1 MSVDGMDPQ
10 RPAKNPQESAHLLA
24 SRRFAPFFATQFLGA
39 FNDNLFKNA
48 LIVLLT
54 FQAASWT
61 SLSSGLL
68 ANLAAGLFILPFFLF
83 SASAGQL
90 ADKYDKA
97 LLARMSKLLEI
108 VVMGLAAMGFALQSL
123 PLLMFA
129 LFLMGFQ
136 STLFG
141 PVKYAILPQHLRPD
155 ELLAGNAWVETG
167 TFVAILTGTL
177 LGALLAAVD
186 GATAW
191 ISLGSIGLA
200 ALGYWTSRHIPAAPP
215 AVPELRLN
223 PNPFA
228 ETLANL
234 RFARSDREIFRTL
247 LAISWFWL
255 FGALFLAQF
264 PAMAQQLLRGGESTV
279 SLLLLVFT
287 LGIGG
292 GSFLCQHLSGR
303 RLELGLVP
311 LGALGLSVFGLD
323 FAWTAS
329 NFPNPGTSTATV
341 QALSVVLA
349 DPALWRVL
357 FDLLMLGVSG
367 GVFIV
372 PLYTQ
377 MQLRSPPE
385 HRARIVAANN
395 ILNAAFMVG
404 GALGA
409 VLLLS
414 SGLPLAGLFALAAI
428 GNALLMWLMHRSSPL
443 YWQACRQ
450 WMRGK
455 IAAS

>member
-61 SLSSGLL
+61 SLSSGVL

-97 LLARMSKLLEI
+97 LLARLSKLLEI
-108 VVMGLAAMGFALQSL
+108 VVMGLAAMGFALHSL

-177 LGALLAAVD
+177 LGALLSAVD

-200 ALGYWTSRHIPAAPP
+200 ALGYWTSRHIPAA
-215 AVPELRLN
+215 N
-223 PNPFA
+223 
-228 ETLANL
+228 
-234 RFARSDREIFRTL
+234 
-247 LAISWFWL
+247 
-255 FGALFLAQF
+255 
-264 PAMAQQLLRGGESTV
+264 
-279 SLLLLVFT
+279 
-287 LGIGG
+287 
-292 GSFLCQHLSGR
+292 
-303 RLELGLVP
+303 
-311 LGALGLSVFGLD
+311 
-323 FAWTAS
+323 
-329 NFPNPGTSTATV
+329 
-341 QALSVVLA
+341 
-349 DPALWRVL
+349 
-357 FDLLMLGVSG
+357 GVY
-367 GVFIV
+367 
-372 PLYTQ
+372 P
-377 MQLRSPPE
+377 
-385 HRARIVAANN
+385 
-395 ILNAAFMVG
+395 
-404 GALGA
+404 
-409 VLLLS
+409 
-414 SGLPLAGLFALAAI
+414 
-428 GNALLMWLMHRSSPL
+428 
-443 YWQACRQ
+443 
-450 WMRGK
+450 
-455 IAAS
+455 